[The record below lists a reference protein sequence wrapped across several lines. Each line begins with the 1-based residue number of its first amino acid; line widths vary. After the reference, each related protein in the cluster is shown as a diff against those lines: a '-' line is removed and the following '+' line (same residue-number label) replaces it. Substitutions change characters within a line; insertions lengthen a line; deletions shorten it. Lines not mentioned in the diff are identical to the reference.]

1 MNAPTNANLL
11 VTEGGALELSP
22 KAAALAAKDVAK
34 LNSLSYSELAA
45 GWKNIPS
52 ELAELRGWL
61 LWRWVMKPKADKP
74 TKVPVY
80 AKTLQN
86 RSGEQ
91 GTEADRGNL
100 CTLAEAIDVLR
111 RVKKTDFAGV
121 GLAMLADWNITALDF
136 DHVIDGEKVAPWVSE
151 LVDVNVTYG
160 EASPS
165 DTGARVFYRGLMP
178 PALRDKKHKEG
189 DTGFETFCTKGFVT
203 VTGKELGLFSVMGDP
218 LPQLPEGVVTF
229 AEQRFGRA
237 RTDLGTPAFDP
248 DCPFSSI
255 ARQHA
260 DVDLEGLR
268 FILDNLD
275 LDKCYNRDTWL
286 TTILAVHHQFHG
298 TEVELDALELVD
310 EWSQKVPEKFV
321 GGVVAAYWE
330 DAKSQR
336 TDGLVTIGTLKAWIG
351 LEKWKSYLATRKVA
365 ASAAVVVEA
374 GWRERIASADAV
386 TLKGPLAAEI
396 RAAKLEKIDR
406 ETLVK
411 HVQRRLA
418 ALEGVSPSIAA
429 VRDLLAAPQ
438 PAMVAADDAELGDAL
453 SLAPAWA
460 QPWVWDAGADCYV
473 HRRTK
478 EERTITSFNAEFA
491 RNGADLIVGDER
503 FDPHTMMTRFWR
515 VPVVSGRMYYPPAD
529 SRDPIIT
536 FEAVRYLNSFRADLV
551 VKPDAKVTPSGERLR
566 KALER
571 HLSML
576 TPDARESALLRYWLA
591 HNYMHPGVKI
601 RWAPTIKGCEGDG
614 KTVFLDVLGVV
625 LGAANARTLNGDTV
639 LNSTFTGWA
648 EGAAVVMVEE
658 IRFQGHNR
666 FEVANRLKP
675 YITNDRVDVHAK
687 GRDPRTVLN
696 ATNYMFATNH
706 VDMLPIDD
714 GDRRYFVLHSPFER
728 KELMEAALQK
738 RFGLSRKEHFAEI
751 KALAAAHPGQL
762 ALWLA
767 ESERPAEFNE
777 NGDAPVTSARGI
789 TIQASRETDAEECV
803 RRVLEEGAAG
813 VRDQEAAAALSAWR
827 DAPEDVD
834 LRQEADRACA
844 LAGWP
849 SLPRT
854 HDGEGW
860 KAFSAVRSQ
869 QGTAPLVV
877 GVGPA
882 VVAFERLVD
891 VLGDGRKVP
900 SVRQIREALHAAGFQ
915 PLPGPPSRGSRARQV
930 RWNGALCSIWVRD
943 ELLGA
948 DEACIRAEL
957 GRTLSAVFE

>member
-1 MNAPTNANLL
+1 MNAPQNYASLGPKLL
-11 VTEGGALELSP
+11 AQGFEPIPVAGKAPAVKRWQDVTLHRDQVAYWAQNGQGDLNVGLRTAGLAPIDIDIYDAEVSARVVAAARARFGDAPERVGMPPKALLLYAAVEPGTKITSPIWVSPDGREHRVEVLGIGQQFVAAGIHPDTHKPYAWKGDNIADLELWMLPAVRREEVAAWINTALPALMPSDWAVKGTGSVGAL
-22 KAAALAAKDVAK
+22 
-34 LNSLSYSELAA
+34 A
-45 GWKNIPS
+45 GSDDDMPWF
-52 ELAELRGWL
+52 
-61 LWRWVMKPKADKP
+61 
-74 TKVPVY
+74 
-80 AKTLQN
+80 QN
-86 RSGEQ
+86 RH
-91 GTEADRGNL
+91 N
-100 CTLAEAIDVLR
+100 
-111 RVKKTDFAGV
+111 
-121 GLAMLADWNITALDF
+121 
-136 DHVIDGEKVAPWVSE
+136 
-151 LVDVNVTYG
+151 
-160 EASPS
+160 
-165 DTGARVFYRGLMP
+165 
-178 PALRDKKHKEG
+178 
-189 DTGFETFCTKGFVT
+189 
-203 VTGKELGLFSVMGDP
+203 
-218 LPQLPEGVVTF
+218 
-229 AEQRFGRA
+229 
-237 RTDLGTPAFDP
+237 
-248 DCPFSSI
+248 
-255 ARQHA
+255 
-260 DVDLEGLR
+260 DVDLEALR
-268 FILDNLD
+268 WMLEQLPQDYCD
-275 LDKCYNRDTWL
+275 DRDSWRNV
-286 TTILAVHHQFHG
+286 IFAAHHQFQG
-298 TEVELDALELVD
+298 TEEEADALEIVD
-310 EWSQKVPEKFV
+310 GWSSKSVKYV
-321 GGVVAAYWE
+321 TGVVPAIWE
-330 DAKSQR
+330 EAHEQR
-336 TDGLVTIGTLKAWIG
+336 TGGLVTVGSIKQWLGD
-351 LEKWKSYLATRKVA
+351 KWKGYLAQRR
-365 ASAAVVVEA
+365 SADSSAVVAEA
-374 GWRERIASADAV
+374 GWRERISTADAV

-429 VRDLLAAPQ
+429 VRELLAAPR
-438 PAMVAADDAELGDAL
+438 PAMATADDVELGDAL

-478 EERTITSFNAEFA
+478 EERTITSFNAEFS

-536 FEAVRYLNSFRADLV
+536 FEDVRYLNSFRADLV
-551 VKPDAKVTPSGERLR
+551 VKPDAKVTPAGEQLR

-738 RFGLSRKEHFAEI
+738 RFSLSRKEHFAEI

-767 ESERPAEFNE
+767 ESDRPAEFNE
-777 NGDAPVTSARGI
+777 NGDAPITGARGI
-789 TIQASRETDAEECV
+789 TIQAARENDTDELV
-803 RRVLEEGAAG
+803 RRVLEGGAAG

-827 DAPEDVD
+827 NSPDDVEV
-834 LRQEADRACA
+834 RQEADRACA

-849 SLPRT
+849 GLPRT
-854 HDGEGW
+854 DDGEGW
-860 KAFSAVRSQ
+860 KAFSAVRTQ
-869 QGTAPLVV
+869 QGTAPLVA
-877 GVGPA
+877 GVGPD

-891 VLGDGRKVP
+891 VLGDGRKAP
-900 SVRQIREALHAAGFQ
+900 SVRQIREALHATGFQ

-957 GRTLSAVFE
+957 GRTLSADFE

>member
-1 MNAPTNANLL
+1 MSDAPHTFASLGPKLALQGFEPIPVAGKAPAVKRWQEVVLHRDQIAYWAANGQGHLNVGLRTGEIAAVDFDIYDPVVAARVYEAFVARFGEAPCRIGRAPKRLL
-11 VTEGGALELSP
+11 VYASAEPRTKINSASWLRPNPEEGEKENKVEVLGIGQQFVAYGIHPDTQKPYQWPNGSLADLELWELP
-22 KAAALAAKDVAK
+22 TIDLDAVAAWVREELPAL
-34 LNSLSYSELAA
+34 
-45 GWKNIPS
+45 IPS
-52 ELAELRGWL
+52 DWTVKGSATDGAAWDDD
-61 LWRWVMKPKADKP
+61 PFD
-74 TKVPVY
+74 
-80 AKTLQN
+80 
-86 RSGEQ
+86 
-91 GTEADRGNL
+91 
-100 CTLAEAIDVLR
+100 AIKSRHD
-111 RVKKTDFAGV
+111 
-121 GLAMLADWNITALDF
+121 
-136 DHVIDGEKVAPWVSE
+136 
-151 LVDVNVTYG
+151 
-160 EASPS
+160 
-165 DTGARVFYRGLMP
+165 
-178 PALRDKKHKEG
+178 
-189 DTGFETFCTKGFVT
+189 
-203 VTGKELGLFSVMGDP
+203 
-218 LPQLPEGVVTF
+218 
-229 AEQRFGRA
+229 
-237 RTDLGTPAFDP
+237 
-248 DCPFSSI
+248 
-255 ARQHA
+255 
-260 DVDLEGLR
+260 DVDLEALR
-268 FILDNLD
+268 WMLDQLPQD
-275 LDKCYNRDTWL
+275 YCDDRDSWRNV
-286 TTILAVHHQFHG
+286 IFAAHHQFRG
-298 TEVELDALELVD
+298 TEEELEALEIVD
-310 EWSQKVPEKFV
+310 EWSSKSVKYIT
-321 GGVVAAYWE
+321 GVVPAIWE
-330 DAKSQR
+330 NAHEQR
-336 TDGLVTIGTLKAWIG
+336 GGGLITVGSIKTWLG
-351 LEKWKSYLATRKVA
+351 EKWKTYLATRKVA

-429 VRDLLAAPQ
+429 VRELLAAPR
-438 PAMVAADDAELGDAL
+438 PAMATADDVELGDAL

-478 EERTITSFNAEFA
+478 EERTITSFNAEFS

-536 FEAVRYLNSFRADLV
+536 FEDVRYLNSFRADLV
-551 VKPDAKVTPSGERLR
+551 VKPDAKVTPAGEQLR

-591 HNYMHPGVKI
+591 HNYMRPGVKI

-625 LGAANARTLNGDTV
+625 LGAANAHTLNGDTV

-728 KELMEAALQK
+728 KERMEAALQK

-751 KALAAAHPGQL
+751 KALATAHPGQL

-777 NGDAPVTSARGI
+777 NGDAPITGARGI
-789 TIQASRETDAEECV
+789 TIQAARENDTDELV
-803 RRVLEEGAAG
+803 RRVLEGGAAG

-827 DAPEDVD
+827 DGPDDVE

-849 SLPRT
+849 GLPRT
-854 HDGEGW
+854 DDGEGW
-860 KAFSAVRSQ
+860 EAFSAVRTQ
-869 QGTAPLVV
+869 QGTAPLVA
-877 GVGPA
+877 GVGPD

-891 VLGDGRKVP
+891 VLGDGRKAP

-957 GRTLSAVFE
+957 GRTLSADFE

>member
-1 MNAPTNANLL
+1 MSAPQNYATLGPELL
-11 VTEGGALELSP
+11 ARGFEPIPVEGKAP
-22 KAAALAAKDVAK
+22 KIKGWQDATLHPDQVKMWAENGRGENNVGIRTAKLAAVD
-34 LNSLSYSELAA
+34 
-45 GWKNIPS
+45 
-52 ELAELRGWL
+52 
-61 LWRWVMKPKADKP
+61 
-74 TKVPVY
+74 
-80 AKTLQN
+80 
-86 RSGEQ
+86 
-91 GTEADRGNL
+91 
-100 CTLAEAIDVLR
+100 IDVYDEE
-111 RVKKTDFAGV
+111 VAG
-121 GLAMLADWNITALDF
+121 L
-136 DHVIDGEKVAPWVSE
+136 VAE
-151 LVDVNVTYG
+151 
-160 EASPS
+160 E
-165 DTGARVFYRGLMP
+165 FQ
-178 PALRDKKHKEG
+178 K
-189 DTGFETFCTKGFVT
+189 
-203 VTGKELGLFSVMGDP
+203 
-218 LPQLPEGVVTF
+218 
-229 AEQRFGRA
+229 RFGRA
-237 RTDLGTPAFDP
+237 PLRIGMPPKRLLLYAAKEPGPKITSDVFTTPDGLEHRVEVLGIGQQFVAYGIHPDTRRPYRWPEAELFALEPRELPEVDRAEVAAWVRKDLGLLLYSKGFSFKPDTGSSSGGATFD
-248 DCPFSSI
+248 DDPFDQI
-255 ARQHA
+255 KARHD
-260 DVDLEGLR
+260 DVDLAALR
-268 FILDNLD
+268 ALLDALD
-275 LDKCYNRDTWL
+275 QDKCDDRNSWRNV
-286 TTILAVHHQFHG
+286 IFAVHHQFHG
-298 TEVELDALELVD
+298 TEEELEALELVD
-310 EWSQKVPEKFV
+310 EWSSKSVKYV
-321 GGVVAAYWE
+321 GGVVPKMWE
-330 DAKSQR
+330 DAHEQR
-336 TDGLVTIGTLKAWIG
+336 GGGLITVATLKTWAG
-351 LEKWKSYLATRKVA
+351 QKWKDYLASRKVA

>member
-1 MNAPTNANLL
+1 MTTSQNY
-11 VTEGGALELSP
+11 
-22 KAAALAAKDVAK
+22 AALGPRLLAQGFEPIPVAGK
-34 LNSLSYSELAA
+34 RPVIKQWEDLTLSADRVAYWATNGQGDLNVGLRTGTLAA
-45 GWKNIPS
+45 VDLDIYDP
-52 ELAELRGWL
+52 EVA
-61 LWRWVMKPKADKP
+61 AQ
-74 TKVPVY
+74 VY
-80 AKTLQN
+80 AAFVA
-86 RSGEQ
+86 RFGEAPCRIGRAPKRLLTYLANEPRTKINSRVWIRPNPEEGEKENKVEVLGIGQ
-91 GTEADRGNL
+91 QFVAYGIHPDTHKPYQWLNGDLTEQELWMLPSLDLDEVAAWI
-100 CTLAEAIDVLR
+100 AEELPALIP
-111 RVKKTDFAGV
+111 
-121 GLAMLADWNITALDF
+121 ADWTVKGSGTAGAAWDDDPF
-136 DHVIDGEKVAPWVSE
+136 
-151 LVDVNVTYG
+151 
-160 EASPS
+160 EALK
-165 DTGARVFYRGLMP
+165 R
-178 PALRDKKHKEG
+178 KH
-189 DTGFETFCTKGFVT
+189 D
-203 VTGKELGLFSVMGDP
+203 
-218 LPQLPEGVVTF
+218 
-229 AEQRFGRA
+229 
-237 RTDLGTPAFDP
+237 
-248 DCPFSSI
+248 
-255 ARQHA
+255 
-260 DVDLEGLR
+260 DVDLAALR
-268 FILDNLD
+268 VLLDALNQ
-275 LDKCYNRDTWL
+275 DKCDDRDSWRNV
-286 TTILAVHHQFHG
+286 IFAVHHQFHG
-298 TEVELDALELVD
+298 TEFELEALELVD
-310 EWSQKVPEKFV
+310 EWSSKSVKYV
-321 GGVVAAYWE
+321 TGVVPAIWE
-330 DAKSQR
+330 NAHEQR
-336 TDGLVTIGTLKAWIG
+336 GGGLVTIGTLKTWAG
-351 LEKWKSYLATRKVA
+351 EKWKSYLASKRVA
-365 ASAAVVVEA
+365 ASAAVVQEA
-374 GWRERIASADAV
+374 GWRERIGSADAE

-429 VRDLLAAPQ
+429 VRELLAAPRAEVQ
-438 PAMVAADDAELGDAL
+438 ADDVELGDAL

-478 EERTITSFNAEFA
+478 EERTITSFNAEFS
-491 RNGADLIVGDER
+491 RNRADLLLGEDQ
-503 FDPHTMMTRFWR
+503 FDPHTMMTHFWR

-536 FEAVRYLNSFRADLV
+536 FEDVRYLNSFRADLV
-551 VKPDAKVTPSGERLR
+551 VKPDPKVTPAGQQLR
-566 KALER
+566 EALER
-571 HLSML
+571 HLSVL

-591 HNYMHPGVKI
+591 HNYLHPGVKI

-639 LNSTFTGWA
+639 LNSTFTGWS

-675 YITNDRVDVHAK
+675 YITNDRIDVHAK

-728 KELMEAALQK
+728 KEQMEASLQK

-751 KALAAAHPGQL
+751 KALASAHPGQL

-777 NGDAPVTSARGI
+777 NGDAPITGARGI
-789 TIQASRETDAEECV
+789 TIQASRENDTEELV
-803 RRVLEEGAAG
+803 RRILEGGAAG

-827 DAPEDVD
+827 HAPERAE
-834 LRQEADRACA
+834 LRQAAEKACSA
-844 LAGWP
+844 AGWP
-849 SLPRT
+849 DLPRA
-854 HDGEGW
+854 DDADGW
-860 KAFSAVRSQ
+860 KAFGAVRAQ
-869 QGTAPLVV
+869 QGTAPLVA
-877 GVGPA
+877 GVGPD

-891 VLGDGRKVP
+891 ALGDGRKAP
-900 SVRQIREALHAAGFQ
+900 SVRQIREALHGAGFQ

-948 DEACIRAEL
+948 DETRVRDEL
-957 GRTLSAVFE
+957 GRTLSADFD

>member
-1 MNAPTNANLL
+1 MTAPHNYATLGPKLLAQGFEPIPVAGKAPSIKRWQDVTLHRDQVAYWAQNGQGDLSVGLRTAGLAPIDVDIYNAEVSARVVAAARARFGDAPERVGMPPKALL
-11 VTEGGALELSP
+11 LYAAVEPGTKITSPIWVSPDGKEHRVEVLGIGQQFVAAGIHPDTHKPYAWKGDNIADLELWMLP
-22 KAAALAAKDVAK
+22 AVRRDEVAAWINTELPALMPSDWVQKGSSSAG
-34 LNSLSYSELAA
+34 LLSGSDDD
-45 GWKNIPS
+45 
-52 ELAELRGWL
+52 
-61 LWRWVMKPKADKP
+61 M
-74 TKVPVY
+74 
-80 AKTLQN
+80 
-86 RSGEQ
+86 
-91 GTEADRGNL
+91 
-100 CTLAEAIDVLR
+100 
-111 RVKKTDFAGV
+111 
-121 GLAMLADWNITALDF
+121 
-136 DHVIDGEKVAPWVSE
+136 PWV
-151 LVDVNVTYG
+151 
-160 EASPS
+160 
-165 DTGARVFYRGLMP
+165 
-178 PALRDKKHKEG
+178 
-189 DTGFETFCTKGFVT
+189 
-203 VTGKELGLFSVMGDP
+203 
-218 LPQLPEGVVTF
+218 Q
-229 AEQRFGRA
+229 QR
-237 RTDLGTPAFDP
+237 
-248 DCPFSSI
+248 
-255 ARQHA
+255 HY
-260 DVDLEGLR
+260 DVDLEALR
-268 FILDNLD
+268 WMLDQLPQEYCD
-275 LDKCYNRDTWL
+275 DRDSWRNV
-286 TTILAVHHQFHG
+286 IFAAHHQFHG
-298 TEVELDALELVD
+298 TDEELEALEIVD
-310 EWSQKVPEKFV
+310 GWSSKSVKYV
-321 GGVVAAYWE
+321 TGVVPALWE
-330 DAKSQR
+330 NAHEQR
-336 TDGLVTIGTLKAWIG
+336 TGGLITIGSIKQWLGEAWKG
-351 LEKWKSYLATRKVA
+351 YLAQRR
-365 ASAAVVVEA
+365 SADSSAVVAEA
-374 GWRERIASADAV
+374 GWRERISTADAV

-429 VRDLLAAPQ
+429 VRELLAAPR
-438 PAMVAADDAELGDAL
+438 PAMATADDVELGDAL

-460 QPWVWDAGADCYV
+460 QPWGWDAGADCYV

-478 EERTITSFNAEFA
+478 EERTITSFNAEFS

-536 FEAVRYLNSFRADLV
+536 FEDVRYLNSFRADLV
-551 VKPDAKVTPSGERLR
+551 VKPDPKVTPAGEQLR

-614 KTVFLDVLGVV
+614 KTVFLDVLGAV

-777 NGDAPVTSARGI
+777 NGDAPITGARGI
-789 TIQASRETDAEECV
+789 TIQASRENDADDLV
-803 RRVLEEGAAG
+803 RRVLEGGTAG

-827 DAPEDVD
+827 DGPDDVE

-849 SLPRT
+849 GLPRT
-854 HDGEGW
+854 DDGEGW
-860 KAFSAVRSQ
+860 KAFSAVRTQ
-869 QGTAPLVV
+869 QGTAPLVA
-877 GVGPA
+877 GVGPD

-891 VLGDGRKVP
+891 VLGDGRKAP

-957 GRTLSAVFE
+957 GRTLSADFE

>member
-1 MNAPTNANLL
+1 MNAPQNFASLGPKLL
-11 VTEGGALELSP
+11 AQGFEPIPVAGKAPAIKRWQDVTLHRDQVAYWAQNGQGDLNVGLRTAELAPIDVDIYDAEVSARVVAAARARFGDAPERVGMPPKALLLYAAVEPGTKITSPIWVSPDGKEHRVEVLGIGQQFVAAGIHPDTHKPYTWKGNNIADLELWMLPAVRREEVADWINTELPALMPSDWVQKGAGSVGALAGSDD
-22 KAAALAAKDVAK
+22 DVP
-34 LNSLSYSELAA
+34 
-45 GWKNIPS
+45 WF
-52 ELAELRGWL
+52 
-61 LWRWVMKPKADKP
+61 
-74 TKVPVY
+74 
-80 AKTLQN
+80 QN
-86 RSGEQ
+86 RH
-91 GTEADRGNL
+91 D
-100 CTLAEAIDVLR
+100 
-111 RVKKTDFAGV
+111 
-121 GLAMLADWNITALDF
+121 
-136 DHVIDGEKVAPWVSE
+136 
-151 LVDVNVTYG
+151 
-160 EASPS
+160 
-165 DTGARVFYRGLMP
+165 
-178 PALRDKKHKEG
+178 
-189 DTGFETFCTKGFVT
+189 
-203 VTGKELGLFSVMGDP
+203 
-218 LPQLPEGVVTF
+218 
-229 AEQRFGRA
+229 
-237 RTDLGTPAFDP
+237 
-248 DCPFSSI
+248 
-255 ARQHA
+255 
-260 DVDLEGLR
+260 DVDLEALR
-268 FILDNLD
+268 WMLEHLPQDYCDDRNSWRNVIF
-275 LDKCYNRDTWL
+275 
-286 TTILAVHHQFHG
+286 AAHHQFHG
-298 TEVELDALELVD
+298 TEEELEALEIVD
-310 EWSQKVPEKFV
+310 EWSSKSVKYV
-321 GGVVAAYWE
+321 TGVVAAIWE
-330 DAKSQR
+330 KVSEQRDA
-336 TDGLVTIGTLKAWIG
+336 GLITVGSIKQWLG
-351 LEKWKSYLATRKVA
+351 EKWKGYLAQRR
-365 ASAAVVVEA
+365 SADSSAVVAES
-374 GWRERIASADAV
+374 GWRERISTADAV

-429 VRDLLAAPQ
+429 VRELLAAPR
-438 PAMVAADDAELGDAL
+438 PAMATADDVELGDAL

-478 EERTITSFNAEFA
+478 EERTITSFNAEFS

-536 FEAVRYLNSFRADLV
+536 FEDVRYLNSFRADLV
-551 VKPDAKVTPSGERLR
+551 VKPDAKVTPAGEQLR

-777 NGDAPVTSARGI
+777 NGDAPITGARGI
-789 TIQASRETDAEECV
+789 TIQAARENDTDELV
-803 RRVLEEGAAG
+803 RRVLEGGAAG

-827 DAPEDVD
+827 DGPDDVE

-849 SLPRT
+849 GLPRT
-854 HDGEGW
+854 DDGEGW
-860 KAFSAVRSQ
+860 KAFSAVRTQ
-869 QGTAPLVV
+869 QGTAPLVA
-877 GVGPA
+877 GVGPD

-891 VLGDGRKVP
+891 VLGDGRKAP

-957 GRTLSAVFE
+957 GRTLSADFE

>member
-1 MNAPTNANLL
+1 MSDAPQNYASLGPKLRLQGFEPIPVAGKRPVIKKWEDLDLSQDRINYWASNGKGDLNVGLRTSALAPIDVDIYDAEVSARVVAAARARFGDAPERVGMPPKALL
-11 VTEGGALELSP
+11 LYAAIEPGTKITSPIWVSPDGREHRVEVLGIGQQFVAAGIHPDTLKPYTWKGDNIADLEL
-22 KAAALAAKDVAK
+22 
-34 LNSLSYSELAA
+34 
-45 GWKNIPS
+45 
-52 ELAELRGWL
+52 WL
-61 LWRWVMKPKADKP
+61 LPAV
-74 TKVPVY
+74 
-80 AKTLQN
+80 
-86 RSGEQ
+86 
-91 GTEADRGNL
+91 
-100 CTLAEAIDVLR
+100 R
-111 RVKKTDFAGV
+111 REEV
-121 GLAMLADWNITALDF
+121 ADWINTELPALM
-136 DHVIDGEKVAPWVSE
+136 
-151 LVDVNVTYG
+151 
-160 EASPS
+160 PS
-165 DTGARVFYRGLMP
+165 DWVQKGAG
-178 PALRDKKHKEG
+178 
-189 DTGFETFCTKGFVT
+189 
-203 VTGKELGLFSVMGDP
+203 SV
-218 LPQLPEGVVTF
+218 
-229 AEQRFGRA
+229 
-237 RTDLGTPAFDP
+237 GTLVGEENPFD
-248 DCPFSSI
+248 SI
-255 ARQHA
+255 KNRHD
-260 DVDLEGLR
+260 DVDLDALR
-268 FILDNLD
+268 WMLDQLPQEYCDDRNLWR
-275 LDKCYNRDTWL
+275 NV
-286 TTILAVHHQFHG
+286 IFAAHHQFHG
-298 TEVELDALELVD
+298 TEEELEALEIVD
-310 EWSQKVPEKFV
+310 EWSSKSVKYV
-321 GGVVAAYWE
+321 TGVVAAIWE
-330 DAKSQR
+330 KVNHQRDA
-336 TDGLVTIGTLKAWIG
+336 GLIAIGSIKTWLG
-351 LEKWKSYLATRKVA
+351 EKWKSYLATRKVA

-429 VRDLLAAPQ
+429 VRELLAAPR
-438 PAMVAADDAELGDAL
+438 PAMAVADDVELGDAL

-536 FEAVRYLNSFRADLV
+536 FEDVRYLNSFRADLV
-551 VKPDAKVTPSGERLR
+551 VKPDPKVTPAGEQLR

-777 NGDAPVTSARGI
+777 NGDAPVTGARGI
-789 TIQASRETDAEECV
+789 TIQASRENDADELV
-803 RRVLEEGAAG
+803 RRVLEGGAAG

-827 DAPEDVD
+827 EGPDDVE

-849 SLPRT
+849 GLPRT
-854 HDGEGW
+854 DDGEGW
-860 KAFSAVRSQ
+860 KAFSAVRTQ
-869 QGTAPLVV
+869 QGTAPLVA
-877 GVGPA
+877 GVGPD
-882 VVAFERLVD
+882 VVAFERLAD
-891 VLGDGRKVP
+891 VLGDGRKAP

-957 GRTLSAVFE
+957 GRTLSADF

>member
-1 MNAPTNANLL
+1 MSAPMTKAEALATKD
-11 VTEGGALELSP
+11 VGALT
-22 KAAALAAKDVAK
+22 KICR
-34 LNSLSYSELAA
+34 SELAK
-45 GWKNIPS
+45 GWENIPP
-52 ELAELRGWL
+52 ELAELSGWL
-61 LWRWVMKPKADKP
+61 LWKWETGPKKA
-74 TKVPVY
+74 TKMPYY
-80 AKTLQN
+80 AKVKVK
-86 RSGEQ
+86 RSGQQ
-91 GTEADRGNL
+91 GSPGDRAQL
-100 CTLAEAIDVLR
+100 CTLAEAVEEL
-111 RVKKTDFAGV
+111 KKPGGYDFAGV
-121 GLAMLADWNITALDF
+121 GLAMLADWNLTALDF

-151 LVDVNVTYG
+151 LIDVDVTYG

-165 DTGARVFYRGLMP
+165 DTGARVFYRGMMP

-189 DTGFETFCTKGFVT
+189 DTGFETFCAQGFVT
-203 VTGKELGLFSVMGDP
+203 VTGKELGMFSVMGDP
-218 LPQLPEGVVTF
+218 LPELPESVVTF
-229 AEQRFGRA
+229 AETRFQSA
-237 RTDLGTPAFDP
+237 RTDSGAPTFDP
-248 DCPFSSI
+248 DCPFSSYSE
-255 ARQHA
+255 RHA

-268 FILDNLD
+268 WMLDQLGAEFYDPYDNW
-275 LDKCYNRDTWL
+275 RDVGFC
-286 TTILAVHHQFHG
+286 VHHQFHG
-298 TEVELDALELVD
+298 EDEEADAFD
-310 EWSQKVPEKFV
+310 AWNDWSSQSLSYVPEHVEKI
-321 GGVVAAYWE
+321 WE
-330 DAKSQR
+330 DAKAER
-336 TDGLVTIGTLKAWIG
+336 TSGLKTVGTLKRWVG
-351 LEKWKSYLATRKVA
+351 LEKWRGYLAQRRSA
-365 ASAAVVVEA
+365 ASSAVVAEA
-374 GWRERIASADAV
+374 GWRERISTADAV

-429 VRDLLAAPQ
+429 VRELLAAPR
-438 PAMVAADDAELGDAL
+438 PAMAVADDVELGDAL

-478 EERTITSFNAEFA
+478 EERTITSFNAEFS

-536 FEAVRYLNSFRADLV
+536 FEDVRYLNSFRADLV
-551 VKPDAKVTPSGERLR
+551 VKPDPKVTPAGEQLR

-614 KTVFLDVLGVV
+614 KTVFLDVLGAV

-777 NGDAPVTSARGI
+777 NGDAPITGARGI
-789 TIQASRETDAEECV
+789 TIQASRENDADDLV
-803 RRVLEEGAAG
+803 RRVLEGGTAG

-827 DAPEDVD
+827 DGPDDVE

-849 SLPRT
+849 GLPRT
-854 HDGEGW
+854 DDGEGW
-860 KAFSAVRSQ
+860 KAFSAVRTQ
-869 QGTAPLVV
+869 QGTAPLVA
-877 GVGPA
+877 GVGPD

-891 VLGDGRKVP
+891 VLGDGRKAP

-957 GRTLSAVFE
+957 GRTLSADFE

>member
-1 MNAPTNANLL
+1 MSDAPHTFASLGPKLLAQGFEPIPVIGKGQKPDGTSGMVPGWQNVTLHRDRVAYWAANGKGHLNVGLRTGTLAAVDLDIYDPDVAAQVYEAFVARFGEAPCRIGRAPKRLL
-11 VTEGGALELSP
+11 AYLANKPRTKINSASWLRPNPEEGEKENKVEVLGIGQQFAAFGIHPDTHQPYQWPNGSLADLELWELPTIDLDAVAAWVAEELPALIPADWTVKGSATGGAAWDDDP
-22 KAAALAAKDVAK
+22 F
-34 LNSLSYSELAA
+34 
-45 GWKNIPS
+45 
-52 ELAELRGWL
+52 
-61 LWRWVMKPKADKP
+61 
-74 TKVPVY
+74 
-80 AKTLQN
+80 
-86 RSGEQ
+86 
-91 GTEADRGNL
+91 EA
-100 CTLAEAIDVLR
+100 
-111 RVKKTDFAGV
+111 VKSRHD
-121 GLAMLADWNITALDF
+121 
-136 DHVIDGEKVAPWVSE
+136 
-151 LVDVNVTYG
+151 
-160 EASPS
+160 
-165 DTGARVFYRGLMP
+165 
-178 PALRDKKHKEG
+178 
-189 DTGFETFCTKGFVT
+189 
-203 VTGKELGLFSVMGDP
+203 
-218 LPQLPEGVVTF
+218 
-229 AEQRFGRA
+229 
-237 RTDLGTPAFDP
+237 
-248 DCPFSSI
+248 
-255 ARQHA
+255 
-260 DVDLEGLR
+260 DVDLDALR
-268 FILDNLD
+268 WMLDQLPQD
-275 LDKCYNRDTWL
+275 YCDDRDSWRNV
-286 TTILAVHHQFHG
+286 IFAAHHQFHG
-298 TEVELDALELVD
+298 TEEELEALEIVD
-310 EWSQKVPEKFV
+310 EWSSKSVKYVTGVVPVIWENAHEQR
-321 GGVVAAYWE
+321 GGVLITVGSIKTWL
-330 DAKSQR
+330 
-336 TDGLVTIGTLKAWIG
+336 G
-351 LEKWKSYLATRKVA
+351 EKWKSYLATRKVA

-429 VRDLLAAPQ
+429 VRDLLAAPRVVEL
-438 PAMVAADDAELGDAL
+438 PTDDAELGDAL

-478 EERTITSFNAEFA
+478 EVRTITSFNAEFA

-536 FEAVRYLNSFRADLV
+536 FEGVRYLNSFRADLV

-614 KTVFLDVLGVV
+614 KTIFLDVLGEV
-625 LGAANARTLNGDTV
+625 LGAANVHTLNGDTV

-751 KALAAAHPGQL
+751 KALAVAHPGQL

-789 TIQASRETDAEECV
+789 TIQASRETDAEESV
-803 RRVLEEGAAG
+803 RRTLEEGAAG

-891 VLGDGRKVP
+891 VLGDGRKAP